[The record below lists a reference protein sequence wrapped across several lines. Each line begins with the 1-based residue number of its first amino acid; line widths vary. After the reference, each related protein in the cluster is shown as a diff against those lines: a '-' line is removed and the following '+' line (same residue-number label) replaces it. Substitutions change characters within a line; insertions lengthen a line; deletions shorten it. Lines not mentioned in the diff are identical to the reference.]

1 MSSAAQPEDRR
12 SYERPERRSY
22 LAKVARLY
30 YLEEMSQREI
40 ARKLNISVASVSRAI
55 SRAKELDIVRV
66 SITENLD
73 RIGELE
79 IAMERRWGLNECLL
93 VPRFETVGNTYR
105 EMAGRTTEL
114 LSRILRR
121 GDTVG
126 VSWGE
131 TLKTVSENLGRIGL
145 TEVDVVPIIGAMGT
159 VETGIYPNSIARE
172 FADRIG
178 GRAYL
183 MNTPA
188 VVDTEEIKNSLTK
201 DSNFQ
206 MVRQIWDRL
215 SAVLLSVSGLDENT
229 SAFRGGIF
237 TEEELRTLR
246 DLGGVCATNF
256 AIIDGAG
263 RRVENPVSHRITN
276 LPFEELKEVRQVVLL
291 AAGEHKTEPLRAALN
306 GRVARTLITD
316 VGCAEALLG

>member
-1 MSSAAQPEDRR
+1 MSSAPQPDDRR

-30 YLEEMSQREI
+30 YLEEMNQREI
-40 ARKLNISVASVSRAI
+40 AKKLNISVASVSRAI
-55 SRAKELDIVRV
+55 SRAKEMDIVRI
-66 SITENLD
+66 SINENLD
-73 RIGELE
+73 RLGELE
-79 IAMERRWGLNECLL
+79 VAMERRWSLNECLL
-93 VPRFETVGNTYR
+93 VPRFETLANTYR

-114 LSRILRR
+114 LSRILGR

-126 VSWGE
+126 VSWGV

-145 TEVDVVPIIGAMGT
+145 TDVDVVPIIGAMGT

-172 FADRIG
+172 FAERIG

-188 VVDTEEIKNSLTK
+188 VVDTEEIKDSLTR

-215 SAVLLSVSGLDENT
+215 SAVLLSVSALDEDT

-237 TEEELRTLR
+237 TEEELRKLR

-256 AIIDGAG
+256 AIIDAEGK
-263 RRVENPVSHRITN
+263 RVENPVSRRITN
-276 LPFEELKEVRQVVLL
+276 LPFEELRKVRQVVLL
-291 AAGEHKTEPLRAALN
+291 AAGEHKTEPLRAALR
-306 GRVARTLITD
+306 GGVATTLITD
-316 VGCAEALLG
+316 VECAEALLR